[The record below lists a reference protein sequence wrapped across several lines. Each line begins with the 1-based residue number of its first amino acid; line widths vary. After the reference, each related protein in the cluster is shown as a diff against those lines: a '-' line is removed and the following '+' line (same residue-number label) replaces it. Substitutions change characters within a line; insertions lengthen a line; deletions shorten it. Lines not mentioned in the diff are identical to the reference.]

1 MCIKRTSLFVP
12 FFFVFIFLS
21 AQEKASVA
29 VLDTALL
36 DGDIP
41 RNASMVAAT
50 YLNDS
55 FSASPGYAPL
65 DRRLIYTRWNN
76 SSPGDINIVSLV
88 QRGEYDRLGGLLGA
102 DFLCLSSLKRDGGG
116 YLLTAELYDI
126 SQGGVVSRETARA
139 GRLEELLNAGRLAG
153 AKLSGA
159 SPAALPEPAPPL
171 TAAVPAQAPPAGA
184 ASPVK
189 EKVAAE
195 TPAEDP
201 PAQNASN
208 SFGEQEQGS
217 DAPEKPSS
225 GRAEPFGSLTLSLL
239 LPTFVGNEEFTVSY
253 DGWVTY
259 EQTPLY
265 DLGFGDD
272 LNLGMDFNL
281 RFTGTSY
288 FCLDLGFSLASQ
300 LLTYETY
307 DYYYGYEETT
317 SMSFGLFDFYLGLGA
332 VLPLTENLQL
342 AGVGTIGYGV
352 LFLGADVWDSATISS
367 FDGSTGVTMGITA
380 GIDFKT
386 ASGLV
391 LTLRYRYSYAPEL
404 DPLGTDFGY
413 HGVLLGLGTV
423 L

>member
-41 RNASMVAAT
+41 HNASMVAAT

-65 DRRLIYTRWNN
+65 DRRLIYTRWNS

-88 QRGEYDRLGGLLGA
+88 QRGEYARLGGLLGA
-102 DFLCLSSLKRDGGG
+102 DFLCLSSLQRDGGG

-159 SPAALPEPAPPL
+159 SPTALPEPDPPL
-171 TAAVPAQAPPAGA
+171 TAAIPASVPPAGE
-184 ASPVK
+184 ASPRK
-189 EKVAAE
+189 EKEPAV
-195 TPAEDP
+195 TQAEDP
-201 PAQNASN
+201 PAQTASN
-208 SFGEQEQGS
+208 TSGGQ
-217 DAPEKPSS
+217 DPEASENPSS
-225 GRAEPFGSLTLSLL
+225 GRAEPFGSMTLSLL

-265 DLGFGDD
+265 DLGYGDD

-288 FCLDLGFSLASQ
+288 FCLDLGFTLATQ
-300 LLTYETY
+300 ILTYDTY

-317 SMSFGLFDFYLGLGA
+317 SMSFGFFDFYLGLGA
-332 VLPLTENLQL
+332 VLPLSENLQL

-352 LFLGADVWDSATISS
+352 LFLGAEVWDSATISS
-367 FDGSTGVTMGITA
+367 YDGSSGITLGITA

-391 LTLRYRYSYAPEL
+391 LTLRYRYSYATEL
-404 DPLGTDFGY
+404 DLLGTDFGY